1 MFKKILATLSGL
13 IFGIGLLFAGCLTI
27 AIFMVYPQLPDLN
40 ILTEYQPKIPLQIFS
55 EDHQLIGEF
64 GEEHRSFINIQ
75 AVPSM
80 MKNAILAAEDE
91 RFYQHHG
98 IDYIGMLR
106 ALFSNIMLGH
116 THSGASTITMQVAR
130 NFFLSREK
138 TFIRKFHEVLLAF
151 KIERSLTKNQIL
163 ELYINQIYLGH
174 RAYGFSAAARTYFGK
189 PLDALSVAQM
199 AMLAGLPKAPSLYNP
214 ITSMKRAKERQHY
227 VLDRMYELGFIDKIT
242 HQTASKEDVKP
253 IRSPENTLL
262 PGQYIAE
269 MVRQI
274 MYDHYGETVY
284 TKGYRV
290 YTTINSKH
298 QKWAFDALRNGLMNF
313 DHRFPYQGPISD
325 LDSDIKLSALRDS
338 KEDREAFLDQQ
349 LSQWLDD
356 GDLQPGVALS
366 VRPSLVSV
374 YLQGGQVVKVY
385 GKGLAYAH
393 SAIGNKVSAQRRIR
407 SGSVIYLRPHPSGYW
422 EITQMPEVEGAFVSM
437 DTRSGAIKAL
447 IGGFNF
453 FRRNFNHVTQ
463 AWRQPGSIF
472 KPFIYSAAI
481 EKGMTVSTQVNDAPL
496 SIPKAMSDGSAW
508 EPNNSDGQ
516 FGGLMTLQDGL
527 TRSRNLVSVRVLMAI
542 GLDYSRQYIQ
552 RFGFDLQHHPASLS
566 IALGSGSVTP
576 LQMAEAYAVFA
587 NGGYRVKHYFI
598 ERIEDAK
605 GQVLLQE
612 TPKGAVRAIDAR
624 NAYIMTHMLS
634 DVMRRGT
641 AASAMSLGRRDLGGK
656 TGTTNDFKDSWF
668 AGFNPDLVAVA
679 WVGYDQPRSLGRLG
693 FGGIAAL
700 PIWVRYMSDA
710 LKNQPNRALP
720 RPFGMVKQGDGFY
733 YQEYQQTNPKLRID
747 NSGVVPEEQ
756 SGLDNTT
763 DALDELLNDFN
774 LAPESPASSLAEEI
788 IPHTIEPPPQ

>member
-1 MFKKILATLSGL
+1 MFKKILAMLSGL
-13 IFGIGLLFAGCLTI
+13 MFGAGLLFAGCLTI
-27 AIFMVYPQLPDLN
+27 AILIVYPQLPDLHV
-40 ILTEYQPKIPLQIFS
+40 LTEYQPKIPLQIFS
-55 EDHQLIGEF
+55 EDNQLIGEF
-64 GEEHRSFINIQ
+64 GEEHRSFVNIQ
-75 AVPSM
+75 TVPSM

-91 RFYQHHG
+91 RFYQHNG
-98 IDYIGMLR
+98 IDYIGILR

-214 ITSMKRAKERQHY
+214 ITSMKRAKQRQHY
-227 VLDRMYELGFIDKIT
+227 VLDRMYELDFIDEIT
-242 HQTASKEDVKP
+242 YQAALKEDVKP

-274 MYDHYGETVY
+274 MYDYYGENAY

-313 DHRFPYQGPISD
+313 DHHFPYRGPISH
-325 LDSDIKLSALRDS
+325 IELSALSGS
-338 KEDREAFLDQQ
+338 KEDQEAFLDQQ

-356 GDLQPGVALS
+356 GDLQPGVVLS

-393 SAIGNKVSAQRRIR
+393 SAIGTKVSAQRRIC
-407 SGSVIYLRPHPSGYW
+407 SGSVIYLRPHPGGYW

-437 DTRSGAIKAL
+437 DTKSGAIKAL

-508 EPNNSDGQ
+508 EPNNSDGR

-566 IALGSGSVTP
+566 IALGAGSVTP
-576 LQMAEAYAVFA
+576 LQMAEAYVVFA
-587 NGGYRVKHYFI
+587 NGGYRVKNYFI

-605 GQVLLQE
+605 GQILLQR
-612 TPKGAVRAIDAR
+612 TPEGAVRTVDAR

-634 DVMRRGT
+634 DVMRHGT

-700 PIWVRYMSDA
+700 PIWIRYMSDA
-710 LKNQPNRALP
+710 LKGQPNRALP
-720 RPFGMVKQGDGFY
+720 KPLGIVTKGDGFY
-733 YQEYQQTNPKLRID
+733 YQEYQQTNPKLHID
-747 NSGVVPEEQ
+747 NRGVVPEEKLE
-756 SGLDNTT
+756 LDHTT
-763 DALDELLNDFN
+763 DALNELLNNLN
-774 LAPESPASSLAEEI
+774 LAPELPASSLAEEI
-788 IPHTIEPPPQ
+788 IPNTIEPPPQ